1 MRPKGLS
8 IRPGRVF
15 SSAVDVS
22 SHTRQRRG
30 LSATS
35 DDSSPIEEVVEEESA
50 FEKVASMG
58 LAGVLAI
65 AVAESIFWA
74 LGVPLAELY
83 YKYTTGE
90 WIDIMSTDGQLKAAG
105 FSFGYGGFA
114 TVILQY
120 RVTLFAIPLVPL
132 MQKLVVDPGK
142 KMFGESWGEKTE
154 DDVTNQG
161 KLYSQANYTI
171 IGATSGVG
179 QCIAA
184 AINNKGANN
193 KVKAVTRSIDS
204 ASEFGM
210 LEGCEFVEADARD
223 PASLPPALEGTDFLV
238 ISVGTTAFP
247 TKKWQDGQN
256 KPKTACLDSV
266 VNILDAIKA
275 MDKGKK
281 PKKVVLISSIG
292 VERRSDLPFSILNTF
307 GVLDYKYE
315 SEQILRQFSAETG
328 IPSIVVRPGRLVG
341 APFTNTD
348 LAALLKIDQGN
359 KRGIVMSREDDV
371 AGDTERKDVAT
382 VVLQALKAPYN
393 VQHAVFSLVNE
404 NGSAPTEVGLSEL
417 LSDVMIE
424 ASQEAVDADVQEI
437 AVV

>member
-1 MRPKGLS
+1 MQSKGLS
-8 IRPGRVF
+8 IRPGNVF
-15 SSAVDVS
+15 SSAIDVS
-22 SHTRQRRG
+22 SHSRQRRG
-30 LSATS
+30 LTATS
-35 DDSSPIEEVVEEESA
+35 DDSSPIEEIEEEESA

-90 WIDIMSTDGQLKAAG
+90 WIDIMTTDGQLKAAG

-161 KLYSQANYTI
+161 KLYSQASYTI

-184 AINNKGANN
+184 AINDTGANN
-193 KVKAVTRSIDS
+193 KVKAVTRNIDS
-204 ASEFGM
+204 ASEFDM

-223 PASLPPALEGTDFLV
+223 PSSLPAALERTDFLV
-238 ISVGTTAFP
+238 ICVGTTAFP
-247 TKKWQDGQN
+247 TKKWQNGQN
-256 KPKTACLDSV
+256 KPKRACLDSV

-281 PKKVVLISSIG
+281 PKKIVLISSIG
-292 VERRSDLPFSILNTF
+292 VERRNVLPFSILNSF
-307 GVLDYKYE
+307 GVLDYKYK
-315 SEQILRQFSAETG
+315 SEQVLRQFSAETG

-348 LAALLKIDQGN
+348 LAALLELDQGN
-359 KRGIVMSREDDV
+359 KRGIAVSREDDI

-382 VVLQALKAPYN
+382 VVLQALEVPTS

-404 NGSAPTEVGLSEL
+404 NGSAPTGEGLSEL
-417 LSDVMIE
+417 LSKVMIGE
-424 ASQEAVDADVQEI
+424 ASQVVADAE
-437 AVV
+437 